1 MLGIGGRIS
10 AIVPILASAVAVALS
25 IVLLAAGNS
34 TSSGNSNYWLSLNTS
49 KIGQQLI
56 TVQAANTS
64 NGNGNGGGGGG
75 GGGGISIPG
84 LPTPTIPGIT
94 SPSGGVND
102 PTGIT
107 SGLNG
112 ILGGLLGN
120 LTNQLGSGIQDVEG
134 QLMGNLTQALGVKDT
149 YNLFLT
155 KMCEGD
161 YANEND
167 PNTKTN
173 IKSCFSYD
181 DKGQGLRNITDSI
194 PSSFVIATAN
204 VSVPLISAMR
214 GTIDQ
219 VVSLA
224 STGAKLLTALLAIG
238 TVCTG
243 IVLLATL
250 PIIIVGFMRV
260 LVLTSLVFSLLGATV
275 LPLFAIITT
284 GIVVGGKKMLE
295 KEGSAFGIQIKQ
307 GGPFIAMAWVAAV
320 ASMAA
325 STYWFMIWF
334 VSFRRTAFSRRKRT
348 ETEIGNWRGIFREV
362 KGDLKTWEGGE
373 K

>member
-1 MLGIGGRIS
+1 MLGVGGRIS
-10 AIVPILASAVAVALS
+10 AIIPIIASAVAVALS
-25 IVLLAAGNS
+25 IVLLAAGTN
-34 TSSGNSNYWLSLNTS
+34 TSNGNNNYWMSLNTS
-49 KIGQQLI
+49 KVGQQLI
-56 TVQAANTS
+56 KIEAANNTNGGNG
-64 NGNGNGGGGGG
+64 NGNGNGGLPG
-75 GGGGISIPG
+75 IPG
-84 LPTPTIPGIT
+84 LPTPTLPGLPQ
-94 SPSGGVND
+94 PSD

-107 SGLNG
+107 SGLTG
-112 ILGGLLGN
+112 ILDGLLGN
-120 LTNQLGSGIQDVEG
+120 LTNQIGNGVQDIEG
-134 QLMGNLTQALGVKDT
+134 QLMGNLTQALGIKDS

-155 KMCEGD
+155 KMCEGN

-167 PNTKTN
+167 PNTKTD
-173 IKSCFSYD
+173 ITRCSSYD
-181 DKGQGLRNITDSI
+181 DKSSGLRNITTSI

-224 STGAKLLTALLAIG
+224 STGAKAMTALLAIG
-238 TVCTG
+238 TVSAG
-243 IVLLATL
+243 ITLLATL
-250 PIIIVGFMRV
+250 PIIIVGFWRV
-260 LVLTSLVFSLLGATV
+260 LVIVSLVFSMIAATV
-275 LPLFAIITT
+275 LPLFAAVTT
-284 GIVVGGKKMLE
+284 GIVIGGRKMLD
-295 KEGSAFGIQIKQ
+295 KQGDAFGIRIKQ
-307 GGPFIAMAWVAAV
+307 GGPFLAMVWVAAV

-348 ETEIGNWRGIFREV
+348 ESEIGNWRGIFREV

>member
-1 MLGIGGRIS
+1 MDEET
-10 AIVPILASAVAVALS
+10 LANHVNLQ
-25 IVLLAAGNS
+25 
-34 TSSGNSNYWLSLNTS
+34 LNTS

-75 GGGGISIPG
+75 GGISIPG

-94 SPSGGVND
+94 SPSGGIND

-181 DKGQGLRNITDSI
+181 DKGQGKNT
-194 PSSFVIATAN
+194 TM
-204 VSVPLISAMR
+204 LIYF
-214 GTIDQ
+214 TI
-219 VVSLA
+219 S
-224 STGAKLLTALLAIG
+224 
-238 TVCTG
+238 
-243 IVLLATL
+243 
-250 PIIIVGFMRV
+250 
-260 LVLTSLVFSLLGATV
+260 
-275 LPLFAIITT
+275 
-284 GIVVGGKKMLE
+284 
-295 KEGSAFGIQIKQ
+295 
-307 GGPFIAMAWVAAV
+307 
-320 ASMAA
+320 
-325 STYWFMIWF
+325 
-334 VSFRRTAFSRRKRT
+334 
-348 ETEIGNWRGIFREV
+348 
-362 KGDLKTWEGGE
+362 
-373 K
+373 

>member
-1 MLGIGGRIS
+1 MIGIGGRIS
-10 AIVPILASAVAVALS
+10 AIIPILASAVAVALS
-25 IVLLAAGNS
+25 IVLLASGTNTSNGN
-34 TSSGNSNYWLSLNTS
+34 TNYWLSLNTS
-49 KIGQQLI
+49 KLGQQLI
-56 TVQAANTS
+56 KIEAANNT
-64 NGNGNGGGGGG
+64 NGNGNGGGGGTG
-75 GGGGISIPG
+75 LPGLPG
-84 LPTPTIPGIT
+84 LPTPTIPGIS
-94 SPSGGVND
+94 SPSGSASD

-120 LTNQLGSGIQDVEG
+120 LTNQLGSGVQDIEG

-155 KMCEGD
+155 KMCEGN
-161 YANEND
+161 YVNEND
-167 PNTKTN
+167 PNTKTS
-173 IKSCFSYD
+173 ISSCFSYD
-181 DKGQGLRNITDSI
+181 SKGQGLRNITDSI

-224 STGAKLLTALLAIG
+224 SGGAKAMTALLAIG
-238 TVCTG
+238 TICAG
-243 IVLLATL
+243 ITLLATL
-250 PIIIVGFMRV
+250 PIIIVGFLRV
-260 LVLTSLVFSLLGATV
+260 LVITSLIFSMIAATV
-275 LPLFAIITT
+275 LPLFAAVVTA
-284 GIVVGGKKMLE
+284 IVVGGRKMLD
-295 KEGSAFGIQIKQ
+295 KEGDAFGIQIKQ
-307 GGPFIAMAWVAAV
+307 GGPFIAMSWVAAV

-325 STYWFMIWF
+325 SSYWFSMWF

-348 ETEIGNWRGIFREV
+348 ESEIGNWRGIFREV